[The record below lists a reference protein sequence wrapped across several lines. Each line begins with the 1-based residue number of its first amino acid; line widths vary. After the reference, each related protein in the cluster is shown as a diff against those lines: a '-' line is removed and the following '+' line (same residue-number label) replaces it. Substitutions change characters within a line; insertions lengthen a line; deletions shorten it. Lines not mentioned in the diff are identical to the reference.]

1 PTGKWAD
8 MDFLVDDT
16 TTELTGLVRDMG
28 ERLVTDESLREL
40 DARFG
45 PGAESGGTDR
55 STARVHSRFWEELV
69 RAGVPAALGP
79 ESLGGAGLG
88 VVGEALVM
96 RELGR
101 VLAPVPL
108 SPAIRG
114 AWVLEAAGLT
124 DRAASVAEGRE
135 VAAVADGSAPEAD
148 WAPVAD
154 VILRAGDDG
163 LRLAD
168 RGALQG
174 ERTVPVDLSCS
185 GLLSGGRR
193 AAPPPPR
200 GAVQV
205 ERTVPVDF
213 SCSGLV
219 SGDLGAPTPLPAG
232 AAEYDAL
239 RHRVH
244 LAAHQWGV
252 VEAALER
259 TAAYAT
265 TRHQFGRPIGSSRP
279 S

>member
-1 PTGKWAD
+1 PTRCSATSSPRPASGSRRRRAWPPRPPPHPPTGKWAD

-135 VAAVADGSAPEAD
+135 VAAVS
-148 WAPVAD
+148 
-154 VILRAGDDG
+154 LRAGDDG
-163 LRLAD
+163 RRVAD
-168 RGALQG
+168 
-174 ERTVPVDLSCS
+174 
-185 GLLSGGRR
+185 
-193 AAPPPPR
+193 R

-265 TRHQFGRPIGSSRP
+265 T
-279 S
+279 